1 MFLCCIYIFCCILF
15 ISSETVVEKEGHPA
29 KTLVKTQ
36 TSTDEV
42 SSKTVTSVDNET
54 QITCDKGDEKAVND
68 SENKSDSGVSVD
80 TQSDTKELEGDQD
93 ASVDRA
99 ETIKDNTESSVIER
113 TRSKESDK
121 KLTIETPSIS
131 LPKTD
136 DSKDNDELEKS
147 GAVISP
153 ISPISPHSPQLFFE
167 EDPMPG
173 KFIINTCIFHCYPL
187 RKSEGY
193 SFGVVHASVRPFRP
207 SALFVCPE
215 PYGQI

>member
-1 MFLCCIYIFCCILF
+1 M
-15 ISSETVVEKEGHPA
+15 EKEGHPA

-54 QITCDKGDEKAVND
+54 QITCDKGDEKRVND

-80 TQSDTKELEGDQD
+80 TQSDTKELEADQG
-93 ASVDRA
+93 ASVDRT
-99 ETIKDNTESSVIER
+99 ENIIKDSTESSVIER

-131 LPKTD
+131 LLKTD
-136 DSKDNDELEKS
+136 DSNDNDKLEKS

-153 ISPISPHSPQLFFE
+153 ISPISPHSPQFTYE
-167 EDPMPG
+167 EDLMPG
-173 KFIINTCIFHCYPL
+173 KFIINSCIFHC
-187 RKSEGY
+187 
-193 SFGVVHASVRPFRP
+193 F
-207 SALFVCPE
+207 
-215 PYGQI
+215 I

>member
-1 MFLCCIYIFCCILF
+1 M
-15 ISSETVVEKEGHPA
+15 EKEGHPD

-54 QITCDKGDEKAVND
+54 QITCDKGDERTVND

-80 TQSDTKELEGDQD
+80 TQSDTKELEADQG
-93 ASVDRA
+93 ASVDRT
-99 ETIKDNTESSVIER
+99 ENIKDSAESSVIER

-167 EDPMPG
+167 EDQMPG
-173 KFIINTCIFHCYPL
+173 KFSINTCIFHC
-187 RKSEGY
+187 
-193 SFGVVHASVRPFRP
+193 FVQP
-207 SALFVCPE
+207 SRLNKF
-215 PYGQI
+215 IF